1 MNHNNWE
8 YLFKLGQV
16 LFKDVTN
23 ASNHTYELILCNIIA
38 IQCQA
43 LAMWTSEADPMFV
56 SHINSNG
63 DAMYF
68 KNALLYLAHGN
79 HQDYFNKMSDLI
91 QFFQTRAQDKE
102 DKPYVREMYHDVL
115 PQLQYLLVEVK
126 QTIDSA
132 NSCCLSLMDLI
143 PANIPYDDYM
153 KAMNVERNED
163 GTLEINSSWQ
173 DKDPAKVQQYID
185 AHNKYSQGKAITLLI
200 NNATDKE
207 LADSLYN
214 NLVIYQGI
222 KQMQK
227 LGLFPKIVADRVAEF
242 LKLYDILSV
251 MKDLGS
257 SQENEMLQLKE
268 QHPLKELK
276 IDTGD
281 EATDDLIKHILSLD
295 AVEVNDMLN
304 LTLPVGEVGI
314 NIDEIEE
321 YLY

>member
-1 MNHNNWE
+1 MQ
-8 YLFKLGQV
+8 LPC
-16 LFKDVTN
+16 
-23 ASNHTYELILCNIIA
+23 A
-38 IQCQA
+38 
-43 LAMWTSEADPMFV
+43 
-56 SHINSNG
+56 
-63 DAMYF
+63 
-68 KNALLYLAHGN
+68 
-79 HQDYFNKMSDLI
+79 
-91 QFFQTRAQDKE
+91 
-102 DKPYVREMYHDVL
+102 L

-295 AVEVNDMLN
+295 AVAVNDMLN

-314 NIDEIEE
+314 NIDEIE
-321 YLY
+321 

>member
-1 MNHNNWE
+1 M
-8 YLFKLGQV
+8 
-16 LFKDVTN
+16 
-23 ASNHTYELILCNIIA
+23 
-38 IQCQA
+38 
-43 LAMWTSEADPMFV
+43 
-56 SHINSNG
+56 
-63 DAMYF
+63 
-68 KNALLYLAHGN
+68 
-79 HQDYFNKMSDLI
+79 
-91 QFFQTRAQDKE
+91 
-102 DKPYVREMYHDVL
+102 
-115 PQLQYLLVEVK
+115 K

-314 NIDEIEE
+314 NIDEIE
-321 YLY
+321 

>member
-1 MNHNNWE
+1 MN
-8 YLFKLGQV
+8 
-16 LFKDVTN
+16 
-23 ASNHTYELILCNIIA
+23 
-38 IQCQA
+38 
-43 LAMWTSEADPMFV
+43 
-56 SHINSNG
+56 
-63 DAMYF
+63 
-68 KNALLYLAHGN
+68 
-79 HQDYFNKMSDLI
+79 FNLMQLPC
-91 QFFQTRAQDKE
+91 A
-102 DKPYVREMYHDVL
+102 L

-295 AVEVNDMLN
+295 AVAVNDMLN

-314 NIDEIEE
+314 NIDEIE
-321 YLY
+321 